1 MGDGDARRFAIGE
14 VADAV
19 GMSVHALRFYEDAE
33 LLVAPI
39 ERDSGGRRRYRA
51 ADVEWLRICTRLR
64 ASGMP
69 LAELQRFAALV
80 RDGPGNE
87 AERLALLDAQR
98 ERVDEQI
105 HALEQARSIIAWKT
119 GVYQQH
125 LRDGNVS
132 GLWDAAHGART

>member
-1 MGDGDARRFAIGE
+1 MAAYL
-14 VADAV
+14 
-19 GMSVHALRFYEDAE
+19 HAPAC
-33 LLVAPI
+33 V
-39 ERDSGGRRRYRA
+39 
-51 ADVEWLRICTRLR
+51 
-64 ASGMP
+64 GMP